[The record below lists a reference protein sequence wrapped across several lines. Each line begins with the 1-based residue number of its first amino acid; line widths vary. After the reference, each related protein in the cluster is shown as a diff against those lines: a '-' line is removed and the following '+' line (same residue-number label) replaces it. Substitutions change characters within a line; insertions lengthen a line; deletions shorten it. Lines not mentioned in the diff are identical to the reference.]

1 MDRYAG
7 MEYKFTEIKASQWIY
22 LAISC
27 VFLAI
32 SLHFYPQ
39 ALNELHQHWITP
51 DDQDAGYY
59 MLAVAL
65 IAGWIRIQSARIDNS
80 HHLLFIGLA
89 VLISLLLWFALAL
102 SIKTIALAMILVGW
116 PIFIGATIN
125 LQAAYKILLPM
136 LLIGTVFPA
145 WYLFTPYL
153 QTMTLHISTF
163 MTTPFSIPMFIE
175 GNFITI
181 PGGIIHVAGG
191 CAGIKYLQTLMSLAV
206 IFLLIYPIKLRYIP
220 LVFITTLLAAL
231 VTNWLRVF
239 ILILIGHHLG
249 VDHPIMIDHDWLGW
263 LVFIMVLPGWL
274 WVLNQKRFRPNQLND
289 KGANLFK
296 APATSSWQMPRAA
309 IAFLICGFI
318 WITPALLNQSGQS
331 KDANAPT
338 AIDTKQL
345 ADAVFPSTLASFN
358 LQGSSSQ
365 QDWQPV
371 FFGHDI
377 KIAGIYR
384 QGNTRI
390 DAMAIGYSR
399 EKQGEELSNGNNE
412 ILDSEI
418 YSKIID
424 SASGIDNWAIT
435 QGSHLVSNQSRIVFY
450 QYRSGDYA
458 TASTL
463 RFKLKQAS
471 ELLAQRELPLIVM
484 YSMICAQN
492 CSKQQKVLENF
503 VQEL

>member
-1 MDRYAG
+1 
-7 MEYKFTEIKASQWIY
+7 MEYKFTKIKASQWIY
-22 LAISC
+22 LAVSC

-59 MLAVAL
+59 MLAVAF
-65 IAGWIRIQSARIDNS
+65 IAGWIRIQSVRIDNS
-80 HHLLFIGLA
+80 NHLLFIGLA
-89 VLISLLLWFALAL
+89 VLTSLLLWFALAL
-102 SIKTIALAMILVGW
+102 SIKTITLAMILISW

-125 LQAAYKILLPM
+125 LQAANKILLPM

-153 QTMTLHISTF
+153 QTMTLHVSTL

-274 WVLNQKRFRPNQLND
+274 WVLNQKRFRPNQPSD
-289 KGANLFK
+289 KNANLFS
-296 APATSSWQMPRAA
+296 APSNASWQVPKATIA
-309 IAFLICGFI
+309 ILICGLI
-318 WITPALLNQSGQS
+318 WITPALLNQSAQS
-331 KDANAPT
+331 TSADT
-338 AIDTKQL
+338 QIAIDTTQV
-345 ADAVFPSTLASFN
+345 ADRVFPSSLASFS
-358 LQGSSSQ
+358 LQNGLDH

-371 FFGHDI
+371 FYGHDV

-384 QGNTRI
+384 KGNIRI
-390 DAMAIGYSR
+390 DSMAIGYSR
-399 EKQGEELSNGNNE
+399 EMQGEELSNGNNE
-412 ILDSEI
+412 ILDSEV
-418 YSKIID
+418 YGKIIG

-435 QGSHLVSNQSRIVFY
+435 QGNHLVSNQSRIVFY

-471 ELLAQRELPLIVM
+471 ELLTQRELPLIVM
-484 YSMICAQN
+484 YSMICEQN
-492 CSKQQKVLENF
+492 CSKQQKILEAF
-503 VQEL
+503 IREQ